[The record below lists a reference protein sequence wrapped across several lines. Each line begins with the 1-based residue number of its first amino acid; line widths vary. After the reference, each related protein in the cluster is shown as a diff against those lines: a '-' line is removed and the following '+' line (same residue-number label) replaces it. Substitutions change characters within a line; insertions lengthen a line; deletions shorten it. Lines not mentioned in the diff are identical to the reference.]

1 MAEAIVRTRFAP
13 SPTGIMHIGNLR
25 SALYEYLIARVAGG
39 HFILRIEDTDRER
52 LVDGAVEAIY
62 KTLRTCGIQHDEG
75 PDIGGPSSP
84 YVQSERLPIYRRYAN
99 DLVKQGDAYP
109 CFCSIERLASLHE
122 EQTGDDF
129 IGYDRHCREIDPEES
144 AARIEKGEPYVIRQ
158 KMPLQGETSFTDAVY
173 GTITVD
179 NKTLEDQVLIKSDG
193 YPTYNFANVI
203 DDHLMGITHVV
214 RGSEY
219 LSSTPKYNLL
229 YEAFDWGIPVYVH
242 LPLIVGED
250 GRKLSKRH
258 GATSFDE
265 LIEAGYLPEAIINM
279 IAFLGWSPGNTTR
292 EDFTLEELESAFT
305 ISGISKA
312 PAVFSYNK
320 LDWMNEQYIKNL
332 PDHIWLEMVKEKAD
346 PLFKDQPYNTAMLAR
361 VLKERTTRLSDIPDT
376 IAFMVET
383 PTYTRDLFKL
393 KRAKLNAE
401 KAADILAALIPD
413 MEALQSWDEVSIHD
427 LFEEAIVTQNRKKG
441 EIMGAVRLALSGR
454 TVTPG
459 GAIELAVILGRD
471 VSLSHMK
478 NALDFLNETD
488 VASKSN

>member
-1 MAEAIVRTRFAP
+1 
-13 SPTGIMHIGNLR
+13 
-25 SALYEYLIARVAGG
+25 
-39 HFILRIEDTDRER
+39 
-52 LVDGAVEAIY
+52 
-62 KTLRTCGIQHDEG
+62 
-75 PDIGGPSSP
+75 
-84 YVQSERLPIYRRYAN
+84 
-99 DLVKQGDAYP
+99 
-109 CFCSIERLASLHE
+109 
-122 EQTGDDF
+122 
-129 IGYDRHCREIDPEES
+129 
-144 AARIEKGEPYVIRQ
+144 
-158 KMPLQGETSFTDAVY
+158 
-173 GTITVD
+173 
-179 NKTLEDQVLIKSDG
+179 
-193 YPTYNFANVI
+193 
-203 DDHLMGITHVV
+203 
-214 RGSEY
+214 
-219 LSSTPKYNLL
+219 
-229 YEAFDWGIPVYVH
+229 
-242 LPLIVGED
+242 
-250 GRKLSKRH
+250 
-258 GATSFDE
+258 
-265 LIEAGYLPEAIINM
+265 
-279 IAFLGWSPGNTTR
+279 
-292 EDFTLEELESAFT
+292 
-305 ISGISKA
+305 
-312 PAVFSYNK
+312 
-320 LDWMNEQYIKNL
+320 MNEQYIKNL

-454 TVTPG
+454 MVTPG

>member
-1 MAEAIVRTRFAP
+1 MANAVVRTRFAP

-52 LVDGAVEAIY
+52 IVDGAVEAIY
-62 KTLRTCGIQHDEG
+62 NTLQTCGLQHDEG
-75 PDIGGPSSP
+75 PDIGGPFGP
-84 YVQSERLPIYRRYAN
+84 YIQSERLPTYRRYAIE
-99 DLVKQGDAYP
+99 LVEQGDAYP

-122 EQTGDDF
+122 EQVGEAF
-129 IGYDRHCREIDPEES
+129 IGYDRHCRDIDPADA
-144 AARIEKGEPYVIRQ
+144 AARIEAGESYVIRQ
-158 KMPLQGETSFTDAVY
+158 KMPLDGETSFTDAVY

-179 NKTLEDQVLIKSDG
+179 NKTLEDQILIKSDG
-193 YPTYNFANVI
+193 YPTYNFANVV
-203 DDHLMGITHVV
+203 DDQLMGITHVV

-229 YEAFDWGIPVYVH
+229 YEAFGWEIPVYVH

-265 LIEAGYLPEAIINM
+265 LIDAGYLPEAIINM

-292 EDFTLEELESAFT
+292 ENFTLEELESAFT
-305 ISGISKA
+305 ISGINKA
-312 PAVFSYNK
+312 PAVFSYKK
-320 LDWMNEQYIKNL
+320 LNWMNEQYIKNL
-332 PDHIWLEMVKEKAD
+332 PDDKWCAMVKEKAD
-346 PLFKDQPYNTAMLAR
+346 PLFEEKPYDATMLAH
-361 VLKERTTRLSDIPDT
+361 VLKERTTRLSDIPET

-383 PTYTRDLFKL
+383 PTYTRDLFTL

-401 KAADILAALIPD
+401 KAAVILDALITD
-413 MEALQSWDEVSIHD
+413 MQMLPSWDESSLHD
-427 LFEEAIVTQNRKKG
+427 LFELAIVTQSRKKG
-441 EIMGAVRLALSGR
+441 EIMGAVRLALSGK
-454 TVTPG
+454 TITPG

-471 VSLSHMK
+471 ESLSRIK
-478 NALDFLNETD
+478 NALTFLNESD
-488 VASKSN
+488 VVSEPV